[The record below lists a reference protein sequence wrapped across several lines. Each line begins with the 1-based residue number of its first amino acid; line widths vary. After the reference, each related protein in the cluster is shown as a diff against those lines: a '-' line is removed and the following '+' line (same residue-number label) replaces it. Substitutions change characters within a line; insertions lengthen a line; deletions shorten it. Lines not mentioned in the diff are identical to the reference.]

1 MGSDT
6 KLDAPARRKASAA
19 EEPDS
24 GNERKPTI
32 LDVARRAKVAVGTAS
47 RVLNGLPNVREDK
60 RKRVHAA
67 VVELGYVPD
76 IVARSMRSNRSM
88 TIACVMR
95 DFTVPVLSMFVES
108 MQKETDPSGFSLM
121 VASSYHDI
129 QREIALL
136 RGFQQRRIDGLVI
149 ATSSETNPLLRATL
163 QQMEFPIVLLD
174 REQPIDVD
182 AVTVNHAAGISQAV
196 AYLADIGHR
205 RIAFISGEPDVH
217 PTHSR
222 LEGFREGMRARGLT
236 ISPELVRLASFGADT
251 GHAEARRLLERKQ
264 RPTAIIAGGSAL
276 LPGVIR
282 ATRELGLSIPG
293 DVSIVAGADS
303 DVAQLASP
311 SFTVVRWSH
320 DHLGRAAGRFL
331 LDRLERP
338 TLPRQRLS
346 VDAELVVRGSC
357 AAPGS

>member
-1 MGSDT
+1 MPTAPKSEIPLRRRALPTEALEPGS
-6 KLDAPARRKASAA
+6 
-19 EEPDS
+19 
-24 GNERKPTI
+24 ERKPTI
-32 LDVARRAKVAVGTAS
+32 LDVAKRAKVAVGTAS
-47 RVLNGLPNVREDK
+47 RVLNGQPNVRDDK

-95 DFTVPVLSMFVES
+95 DFTVPVLSMFVDS
-108 MQKETDPSGFSLM
+108 MQKELDASGFSLM
-121 VASSYHDI
+121 VASSYHDTE
-129 QREIALL
+129 REISLL

-149 ATSSETNPLLRATL
+149 ATSSETHPLLLATL
-163 QQMEFPIVLLD
+163 TEMDFPVVLLD
-174 REQPIDVD
+174 RELPAEVD

-196 AYLADIGHR
+196 SYLADIGHR

-217 PTHSR
+217 PTTSR
-222 LEGFREGMRARGLT
+222 LDGFMDGMRMRGLAV
-236 ISPELVRLASFGADT
+236 SPDLVRLASFGGDA
-251 GHAEARRLLERKQ
+251 GHAEARRLLEGKQ

-320 DHLGRAAGRFL
+320 DRLGKAAGRFL

-338 TLPRQRLS
+338 TLARQRLS
-346 VDAELVVRGSC
+346 VEAELVVRGSC
-357 AAPGS
+357 AAPAR